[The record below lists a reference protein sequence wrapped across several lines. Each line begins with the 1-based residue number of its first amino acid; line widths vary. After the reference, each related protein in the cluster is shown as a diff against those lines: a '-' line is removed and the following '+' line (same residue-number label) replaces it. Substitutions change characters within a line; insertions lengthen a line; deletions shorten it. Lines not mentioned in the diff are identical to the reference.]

1 MGGYIIVPSKHHDL
15 SQVFFLQFLGS
26 ADDAPGK
33 SAAGHHGVRWGICS
47 SLHLQARV
55 QKGWK
60 RVRQENHGVPERIKH
75 GNGRVSEKNWLLIIG
90 P

>member
-1 MGGYIIVPSKHHDL
+1 
-15 SQVFFLQFLGS
+15 LGS

-55 QKGWK
+55 QEGWK

-75 GNGRVSEKNWLLIIG
+75 GNG
-90 P
+90 

>member
-1 MGGYIIVPSKHHDL
+1 
-15 SQVFFLQFLGS
+15 LGS

-55 QKGWK
+55 QEGWK

-75 GNGRVSEKNWLLIIG
+75 GNGWFNLGYPSFRKELAIENWPLNKY
-90 P
+90 